1 MFSIINVVFIHL
13 YLLFR
18 RQNYIFYLKPPNY
31 LRFFLFLLLV
41 YGKRPVSKVSVI
53 LPNVVSQY
61 VLNEVYHMLPYAKKV
76 YYNVIGIEYIGIII
90 KKKEKKFAIW
100 IFLSIF
106 AEKYCDMAKYI
117 NPFTDVGFKRIFGQ
131 ELSKPLLLDF
141 LNSLFEGEKHI
152 VNLTFLDKE
161 QPALFE
167 EDRSLIYDIYCET
180 DEGEKIIVEMQNK
193 SQPFFKNRS
202 IYYVSESIARQGERG
217 SSWNYEIDSVYLV
230 AFLNFSPLD
239 FKKQFRTDVVLAEKD
254 TKEQFSD
261 KLRMIYLQ
269 LPLFKKEA
277 DECENQVERWI
288 YLLKNMETLNRLP
301 WAAQSAVFK
310 KLESIADVSAMTR
323 AERLQYDEA
332 LKKYRDTIS
341 VFEGVR
347 MEGRKEGIVANAR
360 KMKSYGFTLE
370 MISDITGLTME
381 EVRDL

>member
-1 MFSIINVVFIHL
+1 
-13 YLLFR
+13 
-18 RQNYIFYLKPPNY
+18 
-31 LRFFLFLLLV
+31 
-41 YGKRPVSKVSVI
+41 
-53 LPNVVSQY
+53 
-61 VLNEVYHMLPYAKKV
+61 
-76 YYNVIGIEYIGIII
+76 
-90 KKKEKKFAIW
+90 
-100 IFLSIF
+100 
-106 AEKYCDMAKYI
+106 MAKYI

-193 SQPFFKNRS
+193 SQPYFKNRS

-277 DECENQVERWI
+277 EGCENQVERWI

-310 KLESIADVSAMTR
+310 KLESIADVGGMTR

-347 MEGRKEGIVANAR
+347 LEGRMEGNAEGRLEEKIAIARNLKSMGMSISDVSKATGLSEEGIKA
-360 KMKSYGFTLE
+360 L
-370 MISDITGLTME
+370 
-381 EVRDL
+381 

>member
-1 MFSIINVVFIHL
+1 
-13 YLLFR
+13 
-18 RQNYIFYLKPPNY
+18 
-31 LRFFLFLLLV
+31 
-41 YGKRPVSKVSVI
+41 
-53 LPNVVSQY
+53 
-61 VLNEVYHMLPYAKKV
+61 
-76 YYNVIGIEYIGIII
+76 
-90 KKKEKKFAIW
+90 
-100 IFLSIF
+100 
-106 AEKYCDMAKYI
+106 MAKYI

-217 SSWNYEIDSVYLV
+217 SAWNYAIDSVYLV
-230 AFLNFSPLD
+230 AFLNFSPID
-239 FKKQFRTDVVLAEKD
+239 FKKQFRTDVVLAEKG

-261 KLRMIYLQ
+261 KLRMIFLQ
-269 LPLFKKEA
+269 LPLFTKEA
-277 DECENQVERWI
+277 NECENQVERWI

-301 WAAQSAVFK
+301 WAAQSAVFQ
-310 KLESIADVSAMTR
+310 KLESIADVSGMTR

-347 MEGRKEGIVANAR
+347 LEGLAEGRMEGRMEGLKEGNAEGEAKEKKATIRRLLASGASVDIIAVA
-360 KMKSYGFTLE
+360 
-370 MISDITGLTME
+370 TGLTQDEVKPLIE
-381 EVRDL
+381 EITKE

>member
-1 MFSIINVVFIHL
+1 
-13 YLLFR
+13 
-18 RQNYIFYLKPPNY
+18 
-31 LRFFLFLLLV
+31 
-41 YGKRPVSKVSVI
+41 
-53 LPNVVSQY
+53 
-61 VLNEVYHMLPYAKKV
+61 
-76 YYNVIGIEYIGIII
+76 
-90 KKKEKKFAIW
+90 
-100 IFLSIF
+100 
-106 AEKYCDMAKYI
+106 MAKYI

-141 LNSLFEGEKHI
+141 LNSLFEGEKRI

-193 SQPFFKNRS
+193 SQPYFKNRS

-277 DECENQVERWI
+277 EECENQVERWI

-310 KLESIADVSAMTR
+310 KLESIADVGGMTR

-347 MEGRKEGIVANAR
+347 LEGRMEGNAEGRLEEKIAIARNLKSMGMSISDVSKATGLSEEGIKA
-360 KMKSYGFTLE
+360 L
-370 MISDITGLTME
+370 
-381 EVRDL
+381 

>member
-1 MFSIINVVFIHL
+1 
-13 YLLFR
+13 
-18 RQNYIFYLKPPNY
+18 
-31 LRFFLFLLLV
+31 
-41 YGKRPVSKVSVI
+41 
-53 LPNVVSQY
+53 
-61 VLNEVYHMLPYAKKV
+61 
-76 YYNVIGIEYIGIII
+76 
-90 KKKEKKFAIW
+90 
-100 IFLSIF
+100 
-106 AEKYCDMAKYI
+106 MAKYI

-141 LNSLFEGEKHI
+141 LNSLFVGEKRI

-217 SSWNYEIDSVYLV
+217 SAWNYAIDSVYLV
-230 AFLNFSPLD
+230 AFLNFSPID
-239 FKKQFRTDVVLAEKD
+239 FKKQFRTDVVLAEKG

-261 KLRMIYLQ
+261 KLRMIFLQ
-269 LPLFKKEA
+269 LPLFTKEA
-277 DECENQVERWI
+277 NECENQVERWI

-301 WAAQSAVFK
+301 WAAQSAVFQ
-310 KLESIADVSAMTR
+310 KLESIADVGGMTR

-347 MEGRKEGIVANAR
+347 LEGRMEGNAEGRLEEKIAIARNLKSMGMSISDVSKATGLSEEGIKA
-360 KMKSYGFTLE
+360 L
-370 MISDITGLTME
+370 
-381 EVRDL
+381 

>member
-1 MFSIINVVFIHL
+1 
-13 YLLFR
+13 
-18 RQNYIFYLKPPNY
+18 
-31 LRFFLFLLLV
+31 
-41 YGKRPVSKVSVI
+41 
-53 LPNVVSQY
+53 
-61 VLNEVYHMLPYAKKV
+61 
-76 YYNVIGIEYIGIII
+76 
-90 KKKEKKFAIW
+90 
-100 IFLSIF
+100 
-106 AEKYCDMAKYI
+106 MAKYI

-141 LNSLFEGEKHI
+141 LNSLFEGEKRI

-269 LPLFKKEA
+269 LPLFTKEA

-310 KLESIADVSAMTR
+310 KLESIADVGGMTR

-347 MEGRKEGIVANAR
+347 LEGRMEGNAEGRLEEKIAIARNLKSMGMSISDVSKATGLSEEGIKV
-360 KMKSYGFTLE
+360 L
-370 MISDITGLTME
+370 
-381 EVRDL
+381 